1 MRSQVAESWRRSAAA
16 GVDADATEPTI
27 LMPTNDLRQYRQAH
41 RLAAIYPLLEEVL
54 GAAAIE
60 SNALLALTDEAGQ
73 LLWVSGSHATLRKAE
88 ATGFIEG
95 SSWDERAV
103 GTNAPGMALALDQPL
118 MVTGAEHYRTVVQ
131 QWNCV
136 ASPIHDP
143 ASGSV
148 LGVLDVTGGDQVAGA
163 QTMAMVRAAALLAEA
178 ELAKDAHR
186 EANSGGFTLEVLGRR
201 EGILRK
207 GAKSIVLSPRH
218 TEMFV
223 VLAQAAMGL
232 SGEELAVL
240 IYPHDVTTSTVRA
253 EMNRLR
259 HVVGDELLGSRPYAL
274 LAPVTLDAAVV
285 SQAVGAGEVASALQK
300 YRGPVLPHSEA
311 PGVMRYRGQV
321 ETDVRRGV
329 LASERADL
337 MAVWTRTSWGGD
349 DYEVWAAQ
357 QRIMPASSPLQPL
370 VRSQLARLDREAMPK

>member
-27 LMPTNDLRQYRQAH
+27 LMPTSDLRQYRQAH

-73 LLWVSGSHATLRKAE
+73 LLWVSGSHATLRRAE
-88 ATGFIEG
+88 STGFIEG
-95 SSWDERAV
+95 SIWDERAV

-143 ASGSV
+143 SSGSV

-178 ELAKDAHR
+178 ELAKDVHR

-223 VLAQAAMGL
+223 VLADAPMGL

-240 IYPHDVTTSTVRA
+240 IYPHEVTASTVRA

-259 HVVGDELLGSRPYAL
+259 HVVGDELLGSRPYTL
-274 LAPVTLDAAVV
+274 REPVTLDAAVV
-285 SQAVGAGEVASALQK
+285 SQTVDTGEIASALQK

-311 PGVMRYRGQV
+311 PGVMRYRSQV
-321 ETDVRRGV
+321 EADVRRGV

-370 VRSQLARLDREAMPK
+370 VRSQLARLDREAMPR